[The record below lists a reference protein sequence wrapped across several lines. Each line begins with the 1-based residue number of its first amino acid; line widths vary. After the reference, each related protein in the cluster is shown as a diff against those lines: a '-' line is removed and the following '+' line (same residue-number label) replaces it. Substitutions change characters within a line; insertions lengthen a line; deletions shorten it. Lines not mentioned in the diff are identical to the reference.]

1 MKIGNGITS
10 MASTTPTAE
19 KSVNN
24 GNAFSLAPK
33 LTQAQCERERKGRK
47 IQTLKT
53 DVIRLGFHAQEVD
66 KVFASTEIEKLLLLL
81 QEEDDD
87 ATVKNKEGENH
98 NHLRPLTLWNGALLK
113 QLIARVE
120 EESSSE
126 EDDKL
131 AADQGTEGKAE
142 EEELREEEMQVLEAI
157 YAEGFQLLS
166 NNSGSSSSSSGVL
179 SSIENNNL
187 RYRVEVTPTQPLH
200 MANSND
206 ESTNINNICHLY
218 VIANRRGYPLSSPP
232 MIWFTNSTL
241 PEAFLRRINIKLHE
255 KARELSGQPAVYDL
269 MEYAAEGIA
278 DWQVQYMK
286 EEGLSQ
292 ERIERSD
299 SEEYAYQ
306 RKKLRADGK
315 PYAHNDV
322 LIEQQRLTDETNK
335 RRQEQVRFEM
345 ETMTSRLAGNFLH
358 KQMNERVKEE
368 VDAAGRRA
376 MNDALCRG
384 EGRDEARK
392 AAEDAEE
399 KMRKFHGLK

>member
-1 MKIGNGITS
+1 M
-10 MASTTPTAE
+10 
-19 KSVNN
+19 
-24 GNAFSLAPK
+24 
-33 LTQAQCERERKGRK
+33 
-47 IQTLKT
+47 
-53 DVIRLGFHAQEVD
+53 
-66 KVFASTEIEKLLLLL
+66 IEKLLLLL
-81 QEEDDD
+81 QEEEEEGS
-87 ATVKNKEGENH
+87 TVKNKEGENH
-98 NHLRPLTLWNGALLK
+98 NHLRPLTLWNGELLK

-131 AADQGTEGKAE
+131 VADQGTEGKAE

-166 NNSGSSSSSSGVL
+166 NNSGSSSSSGVL

-241 PEAFLRRINIKLHE
+241 PEALLRRINIKLHE

-306 RKKLRADGK
+306 RKKLRAAGK

-358 KQMNERVKEE
+358 QQMNERVKEE

-376 MNDALCRG
+376 MNDVLCRG